1 MSSTAELTPEA
12 EAFVKAVGAAADLPA
27 FVRNVRSIGSVA
39 ANLDARVG
47 LLEHAIMQDVALAAK
62 VLRIA
67 NAAAGGGSSQTTVA
81 SVKQAIMLLGFDR
94 VQHLSTAASVFEQ
107 LEHDAPSV
115 RDLLVESVLAANHSL
130 HLSFAAGLDR
140 PELAYLCGLFRRFG
154 ELLVACYRPRP
165 YRAWLLR
172 VQADRAAAGRPVA
185 DGDEVNQF
193 GFTFEEVG
201 VALAK
206 RWGMP
211 AAVVRTMR
219 AYRGVSLE
227 SETLHAVTQC
237 SAEIARCL
245 YGSSST
251 AHGSEERTNVDHI
264 RARFATLIGI
274 DVATMQ
280 ECLVAAIHDA
290 KPTLSTMQVDLGSWL
305 SGRADATAVSLLQ
318 RDHMDDTLEGG
329 AGNGSVLAPDEA
341 KALQEAIDR
350 LAPHPGDSLRE
361 ARLRD
366 VVRGLVQQREQQQ
379 GGNSVGSVTDST
391 LRAACEAGY
400 ERGVLGI
407 SADDFRLIRG
417 RVGIGRGSSELA
429 RNFLL
434 RPTAP
439 FGPLGAALQRRTNL
453 FIEMTGADAKLYGR
467 DRLIKDLSP
476 SNFALLPL
484 VLEMKLIGCLYFDST
499 IESVHS
505 TETSRRLL
513 CDLRDHLVAAFAHH
527 RATLTEPAEGAA

>member
-1 MSSTAELTPEA
+1 MSAAAELSPEA

-27 FVRNVRSIGSVA
+27 FVRNVRSIGGVA

-47 LLEHAIMQDVALAAK
+47 LLEHAIMQDVALSAK

-67 NAAAGGGSSQTTVA
+67 NAAAGGGNAHSTVG

-94 VQHLSTAASVFEQ
+94 VQHLSTAASVFGQ
-107 LEHDAPSV
+107 LEQDAPSV

-130 HLSFAAGLDR
+130 QLSFAAGYDR

-165 YRAWLLR
+165 YRTWLDH
-172 VQADRAAAGRPVA
+172 VQAEGPCA
-185 DGDEVNQF
+185 DGAEAKQF
-193 GFTFEEVG
+193 GFTFEDVG

-211 AAVVRTMR
+211 PAVVRTMR
-219 AYRGVSLE
+219 VYRGMTLDG
-227 SETLHAVTQC
+227 ETLHAVTQC

-245 YGSSST
+245 YGVAATSDG
-251 AHGSEERTNVDHI
+251 AAVGEI
-264 RARFATLIGI
+264 RARFAPLIGI
-274 DVATMQ
+274 DVLTMQ
-280 ECLVAAIHDA
+280 ECMIAAIDEA
-290 KPTLSTMQVDLGSWL
+290 KPTLSTMQVDLDVWL
-305 SGRADATAVSLLQ
+305 RGHADATAVALMK
-318 RDHMDDTLEGG
+318 RDHADG
-329 AGNGSVLAPDEA
+329 ATDGQANGATVLAPADA
-341 KALQEAIDR
+341 AALQEAIDR
-350 LAPHPGDSLRE
+350 LAPNPTDSVQE

-366 VVRGLVQQREQQQ
+366 VVRALVQQREQAQVSF
-379 GGNSVGSVTDST
+379 SVGSVTDST

-407 SADDFRLIRG
+407 SAEDFKLIRG
-417 RVGIGRGSSELA
+417 RVGIGRGSAELA

-434 RPTAP
+434 RPTAA
-439 FGPLGAALQRRTNL
+439 FGPLGAALHIRRDL
-453 FIEMTGADAKLYGR
+453 FVEMTGGDAKLYGR

-527 RATLTEPAEGAA
+527 RASIVEPTEGAA

>member
-1 MSSTAELTPEA
+1 MSATAELTPEA
-12 EAFVKAVGAAADLPA
+12 EAFVKVVGAAADLPA

-39 ANLDARVG
+39 AHRDARVG
-47 LLEHAIMQDVALAAK
+47 LLEHAIMQDVALSAN

-67 NAAAGGGSSQTTVA
+67 NAAAGGGQSPGNVG

-107 LEHDAPSV
+107 LEQDAPSV

-130 HLSFAAGLDR
+130 HLSFAAGYDR

-165 YRAWLLR
+165 YRAWLQR
-172 VQADRAAAGRPVA
+172 VQGEGPTV
-185 DGDEVNQF
+185 DGAEVTQF
-193 GFTFEEVG
+193 GFTFEEIG

-211 AAVVRTMR
+211 VAVVRTMR

-227 SETLHAVTQC
+227 GEALHAVTQC
-237 SAEIARCL
+237 SAEIARSL
-245 YGSSST
+245 YGAAST
-251 AHGSEERTNVDHI
+251 SAGANTDVNEIRT
-264 RARFATLIGI
+264 RFAPLIGI

-280 ECLVAAIHDA
+280 ECMMAAIDDA
-290 KPTLSTMQVDLGSWL
+290 KPTLSSMQVDLEVWL
-305 SGRADATAVSLLQ
+305 RGHADATAVALMQ
-318 RDHMDDTLEGG
+318 RDRADGPTADGEHRG
-329 AGNGSVLAPDEA
+329 EA
-341 KALQEAIDR
+341 LTPADASSLQEAIDR
-350 LAPHPGDSLRE
+350 LAPNPHDSTQE

-366 VVRGLVQQREQQQ
+366 VVRTLVQQREQQQ
-379 GGNSVGSVTDST
+379 GAFSVGSVTDST

-407 SADDFRLIRG
+407 STEDFKVIRG
-417 RVGIGRGSSELA
+417 RVGIGRGSAELA

-434 RPTAP
+434 RPTAA
-439 FGPLGAALQRRTNL
+439 FGPLGAALQVRSDL
-453 FIEMTGADAKLYGR
+453 FVEMTGAEAKRYGR

-505 TETSRRLL
+505 TDTGRQLL

-527 RATLTEPAEGAA
+527 RAGLSEPAAGAA

>member
-1 MSSTAELTPEA
+1 MSTTAELSPEA
-12 EAFVKAVGAAADLPA
+12 DAFVKAVGAAADLPA

-47 LLEHAIMQDVALAAK
+47 LLEHAIMQDVALSAK

-67 NAAAGGGSSQTTVA
+67 NAAAGGGNAHSTVG

-94 VQHLSTAASVFEQ
+94 VQHLSTAASVFGQ
-107 LEHDAPSV
+107 LEQDAPSV

-130 HLSFAAGLDR
+130 QLSFAAGYDR
-140 PELAYLCGLFRRFG
+140 PELAYLCALFRRFG
-154 ELLVACYRPRP
+154 ELLVACYRPRA
-165 YRAWLLR
+165 YRTWLEH
-172 VQADRAAAGRPVA
+172 VQAGGPCA
-185 DGDEVNQF
+185 DGAEATQF
-193 GFTFEEVG
+193 GFTFEDVG

-211 AAVVRTMR
+211 PAVVRTMR
-219 AYRGVSLE
+219 VYLGMSLGE
-227 SETLHAVTQC
+227 ETLHAVTQC
-237 SAEIARCL
+237 SAELARCL
-245 YGSSST
+245 YGAAAT
-251 AHGSEERTNVDHI
+251 TDDAEVREIRT
-264 RARFATLIGI
+264 RFAPLIGI
-274 DVATMQ
+274 DVLTMQ
-280 ECLVAAIHDA
+280 ECMIVAINEA
-290 KPTLSTMQVDLGSWL
+290 KPTLHTMQVDLDVWL
-305 SGRADATAVSLLQ
+305 RGHADATAVALVK
-318 RDHMDDTLEGG
+318 RDSTHGTTAEQEQG
-329 AGNGSVLAPDEA
+329 ADMLAPADA
-341 KALQEAIDR
+341 AALQEAIDR
-350 LAPHPGDSLRE
+350 LVPNPSDSAQE

-366 VVRGLVQQREQQQ
+366 VVRALVQQREQAQ
-379 GGNSVGSVTDST
+379 GSFSVGSVTDST

-407 SADDFRLIRG
+407 SAEDFKLIRG
-417 RVGIGRGSSELA
+417 RVGIGRGSAELA

-434 RPTAP
+434 RPTAA
-439 FGPLGAALQRRTNL
+439 FGPLGAALHIRRDL
-453 FIEMTGADAKLYGR
+453 FVEMTGGDARLYGR
-467 DRLIKDLSP
+467 DRLIKELSP

-527 RATLTEPAEGAA
+527 RSSIAEPAEGAA

>member
-1 MSSTAELTPEA
+1 MSATGELSPEA
-12 EAFVKAVGAAADLPA
+12 EAFVQAVGAAADLPA
-27 FVRNVRSIGSVA
+27 FVRNVQSIGSVA

-47 LLEHAIMQDVALAAK
+47 LLEHAIMQDVALSAK

-67 NAAAGGGSSQTTVA
+67 NVATAGGHAQNSVG

-94 VQHLSTAASVFEQ
+94 VQHLSTAASVFEKLDQ
-107 LEHDAPSV
+107 DAPSV

-130 HLSFAAGLDR
+130 HLSFAAGYDR

-165 YRAWLLR
+165 YRAWLEL
-172 VQADRAAAGRPVA
+172 VQADEPST
-185 DGDEVNQF
+185 DGAEAKHF

-219 AYRGVSLE
+219 TYRGMSLDD
-227 SETLHAVTQC
+227 ETLHAVTQC
-237 SAEIARCL
+237 SADIARCL
-245 YGSSST
+245 YGVAST
-251 AHGSEERTNVDHI
+251 TDGGAVHEI
-264 RARFATLIGI
+264 RARFAPLIGI
-274 DVATMQ
+274 DIATMQ
-280 ECLVAAIHDA
+280 ECMVAAIDDA
-290 KPTLSTMQVDLGSWL
+290 KPTLCTMQVDLDVWMRGH
-305 SGRADATAVSLLQ
+305 ADATAVALMK
-318 RDHMDDTLEGG
+318 RDHADGATTAQERRDGG
-329 AGNGSVLAPDEA
+329 LAPAEA
-341 KALQEAIDR
+341 QALQEAIDR
-350 LAPHPGDSLRE
+350 LAPNPNDSVQE

-366 VVRGLVQQREQQQ
+366 VVRALVQQREQAQ
-379 GGNSVGSVTDST
+379 GSFSVGSVTDST

-407 SADDFRLIRG
+407 STEDFKLIRG
-417 RVGIGRGSSELA
+417 RVGIGRGSVELT

-434 RPTAP
+434 RPTAA
-439 FGPLGAALQRRTNL
+439 FGPLGAALHIRRDL
-453 FIEMTGADAKLYGR
+453 FVEMTGGDAKLYGR
-467 DRLIKDLSP
+467 DRLIKDLTP

-499 IESVHS
+499 IESVQS
-505 TETSRRLL
+505 SETSRQLL

-527 RATLTEPAEGAA
+527 RASIAEPAQGAA

>member
-1 MSSTAELTPEA
+1 MSTSAELTPEA
-12 EAFVKAVGAAADLPA
+12 DAFVKAVGAAADLPA
-27 FVRNVRSIGSVA
+27 FVRNVQSIGNVA

-47 LLEHAIMQDVALAAK
+47 LLEHAIMQDVALSAT

-67 NAAAGGGSSQTTVA
+67 NAAAGGGNSQSTVA

-107 LEHDAPSV
+107 IEQDAPLV

-130 HLSFAAGLDR
+130 HLSFAAGYDR

-165 YRAWLLR
+165 YRAWLQR
-172 VQADRAAAGRPVA
+172 MHA
-185 DGDEVNQF
+185 DGPTVDGTEAKQL
-193 GFTFEEVG
+193 GFTFEDVG
-201 VALAK
+201 IALAK

-211 AAVVRTMR
+211 VAVVRTMR

-227 SETLHAVTQC
+227 GETLHAITQC
-237 SAEIARCL
+237 SVEIVRCL
-245 YGSSST
+245 YGAST
-251 AHGSEERTNVDHI
+251 TTDGTNTVTGADANEIRT
-264 RARFATLIGI
+264 RFASLIGI
-274 DVATMQ
+274 DVKTMEQ
-280 ECLVAAIHDA
+280 CMMAAIDDA
-290 KPTLSTMQVDLGSWL
+290 KPTLRTMQVDPHVWL
-305 SGRADATAVSLLQ
+305 RGQADAATVALVKRDRADDSRADGERGGRASTPANAESLQATIA
-318 RDHMDDTLEGG
+318 
-329 AGNGSVLAPDEA
+329 
-341 KALQEAIDR
+341 R
-350 LAPHPGDSLRE
+350 LAPNPSDSTHE

-366 VVRGLVQQREQQQ
+366 VVRGLLQQREQQHDSF
-379 GGNSVGSVTDST
+379 SVGSVTNST

-407 SADDFRLIRG
+407 SAEDFTLIRG
-417 RVGIGRGSSELA
+417 HVGIGRGSAELA
-429 RNFLL
+429 RTFLL
-434 RPTAP
+434 RPSAAY
-439 FGPLGAALQRRTNL
+439 GPLGAALQVRSDL
-453 FIEMTGADAKLYGR
+453 FVEMVGADAKRYGR
-467 DRLIKDLSP
+467 DRLLKDFSP

-505 TETSRRLL
+505 TATSRQLL

-527 RATLTEPAEGAA
+527 RASLAEPAEGAA